1 MLILV
6 SVRLLVLLTLIKRI
20 FSLIGLGVL
29 LFAIALLIIPA
40 VGIAVGVIG
49 ALFK

>member
-1 MLILV
+1 VRILV
-6 SVRLLVLLTLIKRI
+6 SVRLLVLLAIIKKI

-29 LFAIALLIIPA
+29 LFAIALLIIPL

-49 ALFK
+49 KLL

>member
-1 MLILV
+1 M
-6 SVRLLVLLTLIKRI
+6 LLTIIRKI

-29 LFAIALLIIPA
+29 LFAIALLIISL

-49 ALFK
+49 SLFK